1 MGAAMAGFPRSLQV
15 PMESRPPLSHK
26 HWAMKTLLL
35 ALISTGLAACSTFH
49 DVRFMPAPQ
58 EVLIVDS
65 EVSELFGRALVTVRG
80 VRRADR
86 ESARPAQVEVLMR
99 LENSGTVL
107 FALDAGSLQVST
119 GDLVTL
125 PAGELVP
132 QVPEPV
138 APEGAAEVKASF
150 PLPAGKSFA
159 DLDWSGLNL
168 RFALRYAER
177 RKVLSASFERV
188 SYYPYGYGY
197 GYGPYSSFGWGV
209 GAWGG
214 FPYRGCP
221 PTYVGPFRRY

>member
-1 MGAAMAGFPRSLQV
+1 
-15 PMESRPPLSHK
+15 MEFRPTLSHNVK
-26 HWAMKTLLL
+26 VMKNLLL
-35 ALISTGLAACSTFH
+35 ALLSTGLAACSTFH
-49 DVRFMPAPQ
+49 DLRFAPAPQ
-58 EVLIVDS
+58 EVLMVDS
-65 EVSELFGRALVTVRG
+65 EVSELSGRALVTVRG

-86 ESARPAQVEVLMR
+86 ESGRPAQVEVLMR
-99 LENSGTVL
+99 LENSGAVP

-125 PAGELVP
+125 SAGEIVP

-150 PLPAGKSFA
+150 PLPAGTSFS

-168 RFALRYAER
+168 RFAFRYAER

-188 SYYPYGYGY
+188 SYNPYGY
-197 GYGPYSSFGWGV
+197 GYGPYASFGWGV

-214 FPYRGCP
+214 FPYRACP
-221 PTYVGPFRRY
+221 PNYVGPFRRY